1 MMNYASSCPDG
12 VAYAVVELAH
22 YTDVT
27 LRVTV
32 QDRYGNPK
40 PGVQVAFFGFE
51 PSELTDGGCCGRK
64 PSALIKVT
72 NDRGEATHTMGSGS
86 AYSPD
91 LGQKGYHAVW
101 VMDGIPSDCADGLG
115 WVSLTFHDHL
125 NVTFRE
131 ISH

>member
-1 MMNYASSCPDG
+1 MNYASNCPDG
-12 VAYAVVELAH
+12 VVYAIVELAH
-22 YTDVT
+22 STDVT

-40 PGVQVAFFGFE
+40 PAVEVAFFGFGPYVE
-51 PSELTDGGCCGRK
+51 TPGGCCGRK
-64 PSALIKVT
+64 PNAHIEVT
-72 NDRGEATHTMGSGS
+72 NERGEATYSMGDGS

-91 LGQKGYHAVW
+91 DGPGYHAVW

-115 WVSLTFHDHL
+115 WVAATFHDHL

-131 ISH
+131 ISR